1 MENLL
6 SYHILVGCLEKSF
19 FFNFSKFPSQ
29 IKKFP
34 ADLKNVIGFALAL
47 RKSVQTNILFRWY

>member
-47 RKSVQTNILFRWY
+47 RKSVQTNILF